1 MRAWQSRTTGITGLE
16 LTNVPRPSPNRC
28 EALVRVE
35 IAALNFS
42 DLLMI
47 DDRYQ
52 IRPGRPFIP
61 GQEIAGTVVAVGSG
75 IRFAVGEKVASKV
88 MAGGLAEFATIR
100 GDMGMRAPAG
110 FSMEAAAAMPVV
122 YTTAMVAL
130 TECTV
135 VQPGETVLVLAAAGG
150 VGLATV
156 EIARYLKAHVI
167 AAAGGAEKC
176 ALACAHGAHEAVDYD
191 NENWAE
197 DVKSLTDGRGADV
210 IIDPVGGIYCKSA
223 LRLLNWG
230 ARLLLVG
237 FSSGQIPEISANR
250 LLLRRA
256 SAIGVYW
263 THDRDGPMLARVS
276 ERLSRLAGSGAIRP
290 HVGAVY
296 TFERLPQALTALAE
310 RKTTGKVVVRVQQE
324 TIP

>member
-1 MRAWQSRTTGITGLE
+1 M
-16 LTNVPRPSPNRC
+16 NVPRPRPNCC

-35 IAALNFS
+35 MAALNFS

-52 IRPGRPFIP
+52 IRPERPFIP

-75 IRFAVGEKVASKV
+75 TPFAVGEKVASKV

-110 FSMEAAAAMPVV
+110 LSMEAAAANAGV

-156 EIARYLKAHVI
+156 EIACYLKARVI

-176 ALACAHGAHEAVDYD
+176 ALARAHGAHEAVDYH
-191 NENWAE
+191 NESWAE
-197 DVKSLTDGRGADV
+197 DVKSLTGGSGADV

-237 FSSGQIPEISANR
+237 FSSGEIPHIPANR

-263 THDRDGPMLARVS
+263 SHDRDGPMLARVC

-290 HVGAVY
+290 YVSAVY
-296 TFERLPQALTALAE
+296 AFEDLPQALTALAE
-310 RKTTGKVVVRVQQE
+310 RKTTGKVAVRVRKE